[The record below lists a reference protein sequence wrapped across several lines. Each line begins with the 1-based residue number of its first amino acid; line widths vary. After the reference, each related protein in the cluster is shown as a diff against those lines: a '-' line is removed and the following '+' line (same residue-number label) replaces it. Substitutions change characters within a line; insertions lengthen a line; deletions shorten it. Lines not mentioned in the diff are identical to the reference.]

1 MCLCRK
7 YFGVVVE
14 MPVDS
19 PVFQRDC
26 GQERNEGCSSTADL
40 LLDCCQ
46 PYSDKA
52 TQQDSMVCMG
62 VCPHIC

>member
-1 MCLCRK
+1 MCFVQ

-14 MPVDS
+14 MPFNS

-26 GQERNEGCSSTADL
+26 GQETNEGCSSTADL

-46 PYSDKA
+46 LYSDKA
-52 TQQDSMVCMG
+52 TLLDSMVCVGM
-62 VCPHIC
+62 CPHIC